1 MMQGPRRPDG
11 RAKVTGNAIYAG
23 ERSPRNVLHAV
34 MVTSPIARGRVTRID
49 AAAALEQ
56 SGVISVLTHADM
68 PRLGKAPVPPA
79 AQSFTPMQSTEIHY
93 EGQPVALV
101 LAETLEA
108 AEQGAA
114 LVDARYARDAH
125 VTFERGEVVTPRTEG
140 NGYAF
145 AELDVRKGDAD
156 AALANAA
163 AKVDAEYV
171 APTRHHN
178 MMEPSATLAEW
189 RGDELHVH
197 DATQW
202 TFGIRYALAA
212 LLEMPP
218 ARIHVRCPYTGG
230 GFGAK
235 GYVWPHQI
243 LAPLAARIAGRPVKL
258 CIDRVGCYTGCGYQP
273 VVRSRVRLAADRSGK
288 LTAAVHET
296 TNVTSRF
303 DDYVEYGSAGTRGLY
318 AMPAFAASTRIVK
331 ADVATPTAMRA
342 PHEGPGMFALE
353 SAVDELAHALDVDPL
368 ELRLRNH
375 ADTDPLSGKPFS
387 SKKLREVYEEGARR
401 FGWARRP
408 AAPRSMTEG
417 GKLIGWGMASAIMST
432 FRFASKARIRLA
444 ANGDITIE
452 AGCQEI
458 GTGPYTIMPQLAA
471 EVLGVPAERITLRL
485 GDTDLPETG
494 GTFGSST
501 TMSTGSAVIDAARK
515 LKERVAAL
523 ARRDAT
529 PAPETWAALLRE
541 RGIAELSAEGAFALP
556 GKVGFDAHGG
566 QSGYAMYTWGAL
578 FVEME
583 VDEALGLARMRRC
596 VAGYSAGRIVNPLTA
611 RSQMIGGIIWGYG
624 RAMLEE
630 SAMDTRYGRYV
641 SKNLSGVMLPVNA
654 DIPQNIEVFFAD
666 EHDPHASALGARGIG
681 ELGEVGVAAA
691 IANAI
696 FHATGKRI
704 RTLPVHIESL
714 LA

>member
-1 MMQGPRRPDG
+1 MIDTPLRPDG
-11 RAKVTGNAIYAG
+11 HAKVTGGAAYAG

-34 MVTSPIARGRVTRID
+34 MVTSPIARGRVTHID
-49 AAAALEQ
+49 AAAALEHA
-56 SGVISVLTHADM
+56 GVVSVLTHVDM
-68 PRLGKAPVPPA
+68 PRLAKAPVPPA
-79 AQSFTPMQSTEIHY
+79 AQSFTPMQSADIQY

-114 LVDARYARDAH
+114 LVHASYTTAAPD
-125 VTFERGEVVTPRTEG
+125 TFEGGEVVIPNKEG

-145 AELDVRKGDAD
+145 AELDIRKSDAET
-156 AALANAA
+156 ALANAA
-163 AKVDAEYV
+163 TKVDAEYLT
-171 APTRHHN
+171 PTRHHN
-178 MMEPSATLAEW
+178 MMEPSASLAEW

-202 TFGIRYALAA
+202 TFGVRYALAA
-212 LLEMPP
+212 LLQMPP
-218 ARIHVRCPYTGG
+218 AQIHVRCPYTGG

-243 LAPLAARIAGRPVKL
+243 LAPVAARVTGRPVKL
-258 CIDRVGCYTGCGYQP
+258 CIERAGCYTGCGYQP
-273 VVRSRVRLAADRSGK
+273 VVRSRVRLGADRDGK
-288 LTAAVHET
+288 LTAVAHET

-318 AMPAFAASTRIVK
+318 AMPAFAASTRVVR
-331 ADVATPTAMRA
+331 ANVGTPTAMRA

-353 SAVDELAHALDVDPL
+353 SAMDELAYALAVDPL

-387 SKKLREVYEEGARR
+387 SKKLREVYEECARR
-401 FGWARRP
+401 FGWTKRP
-408 AAPRSMTEG
+408 SAPRSMIEG
-417 GKLIGWGMASAIMST
+417 DRLIGWGMASAIMST
-432 FRFASKARIRLA
+432 FRFASAARVRLA

-452 AGCQEI
+452 AGTQEI

-471 EVLGVPAERITLRL
+471 DVLGVPAARITLRL
-485 GDTDLPETG
+485 GDTSLPETG

-501 TMSTGSAVIDAARK
+501 TMCTGSAVIDASRK
-515 LKERVAAL
+515 LMGRL
-523 ARRDAT
+523 AEIAGGPA
-529 PAPETWAALLRE
+529 PAPEKWPALLQE
-541 RGIAELSAEGAFALP
+541 RGIEELSADGAFALP

-566 QSGYAMYTWGAL
+566 QSGYAMYTWGA
-578 FVEME
+578 VMIEME
-583 VDEALGLARMRRC
+583 VDETLGLARMRRC
-596 VAGYSAGRIVNPLTA
+596 VAGYSAGRIVNPRTA

-630 SAMDTRYGRYV
+630 SSIDSRYGRYV

-654 DIPQNIEVFFAD
+654 DIPQSIDVFFAD
-666 EHDPHASALGARGIG
+666 EHDPHSSALGARGIG

-691 IANAI
+691 ITNAL

-704 RTLPVHIESL
+704 RKLPVRIESL